1 MDEQIGLPR
10 EVRALYAI
18 TEAINGSL
26 STQDLL
32 AVILERTVVELE
44 YKAATLRLLDEERQ
58 QLTLKAAYGLSA
70 AYLQKGAVEV
80 AKSGIDQT
88 VLRGTPVALADVRH
102 DPGFQ
107 YAAAAATEELAG
119 VLAVP
124 LTVRKRVIG
133 VLRVYTAEPHQFGAE
148 ERAFLTAVANLGAQ
162 ALERTR
168 LYDAFQ
174 AIARH
179 VNSSLD
185 LKDVLTTLL
194 LEAVS
199 QLNVKAG
206 SIRLLGPQRATLHL
220 AAAYGLSASYLQK
233 GTVEV
238 AHSPID
244 QRVLSDR
251 QPIAITEV
259 SQAAG
264 LQYPEE
270 AQREGIRSVL
280 VLPLCVH
287 DTPIGVLRLYSGQV
301 RYFSAEELAFATAV
315 ADLGAVAIENA
326 KLHAT
331 LKERL
336 EALKEDSNGWYRF
349 LALS

>member
-1 MDEQIGLPR
+1 MEAQVLQR

-32 AVILERTVVELE
+32 TVMLERTVVELE

-58 QLTLKAAYGLSA
+58 QLELKAAYGLSA
-70 AYLQKGAVEV
+70 TYLQKGAVEV

-88 VLRGTPVALADVRH
+88 VLRGTPVAIDDISH
-102 DPGFQ
+102 EPGFQ
-107 YAAAAATEELAG
+107 YAAAAAAEGLAS

-124 LTVRKRVIG
+124 LMARKRVIG
-133 VLRVYTAEPHQFGAE
+133 VLRIYTAEPHQFEAE

-168 LYDAFQ
+168 LYEAFQ

-179 VNSSLD
+179 VNSSLE
-185 LKDVLTTLL
+185 LNEVLTILL
-194 LEAVS
+194 LESVNE
-199 QLNVKAG
+199 LNVKAG

-220 AAAYGLSASYLQK
+220 AAAYGLSPSYLQK
-233 GTVEV
+233 GTVAV
-238 AHSPID
+238 ALSPID
-244 QRVLSDR
+244 QRVLNDP

-259 SQAAG
+259 TQETG

-280 VLPLCVH
+280 VLPLCVR

-301 RYFSAEELAFATAV
+301 RRFSAEELAFATAV
-315 ADLGAVAIENA
+315 ADLGAVALENA
-326 KLHAT
+326 KLHET

-336 EALKEDSNGWYRF
+336 QALKEDSNGWYRF
-349 LALS
+349 LAYS

>member
-1 MDEQIGLPR
+1 MDDDTGLQR

-18 TEAINGSL
+18 AEAINGSIGL
-26 STQDLL
+26 QDLL
-32 AVILERTVVELE
+32 TIMLERTVVELG

-58 QLTLKAAYGLSA
+58 TLELKAAYGLSA
-70 AYLQKGAVEV
+70 AYLYKGAVEV

-88 VLRGTPVALADVRH
+88 VLSGQAVVVNDVAH
-102 DPGFQ
+102 DPNFQ
-107 YAAAAATEELAG
+107 YTAAATREGLAS

-133 VLRVYTAEPHQFGAE
+133 VLRVYTANPYQFSAE

-162 ALERTR
+162 AIERTR
-168 LYDAFQ
+168 LYEAFQ
-174 AIARH
+174 VIAQQ

-194 LEAVS
+194 LESVRE
-199 QLNVKAG
+199 LNVKAG
-206 SIRLLGPQRATLHL
+206 SIRLLGPRRATLHM
-220 AAAYGLSASYLQK
+220 AAAYGLSANYVQK
-233 GTVEV
+233 GAVEV

-244 QRVLSDR
+244 QQVLNAR
-251 QPIAITEV
+251 QPITITEV
-259 SQAAG
+259 SSEAG

-270 AQREGIRSVL
+270 AQREGIRSLL

-301 RYFSAEELAFATAV
+301 RRFSTEEIAFATTV
-315 ADLGAVAIENA
+315 ANLGAVAIENA
-326 KLHAT
+326 KLHEA
-331 LKERL
+331 LKARM
-336 EALKEDSNGWYRF
+336 EALKEDSNGWFRF

>member
-1 MDEQIGLPR
+1 MNDDVNLPR
-10 EVRALYAI
+10 EARALYAI

-26 STQDLL
+26 GLHELL
-32 AVILERTVVELE
+32 TVALERTVVELG

-58 QLTLKAAYGLSA
+58 TLELKAAYGLSA
-70 AYLQKGAVEV
+70 GYLHKGAVEV

-88 VLRGTPVALADVRH
+88 VLSGTPVAVSDVGH
-102 DPGFQ
+102 DPSFQ
-107 YAAAAATEELAG
+107 YAAAAAREGLAS

-124 LTVRKRVIG
+124 LNVRKRVIG
-133 VLRVYTAEPHQFGAE
+133 VLRVYTAAPHQFSAE
-148 ERAFLTAVANLGAQ
+148 ERSFLSAVANLGAQ

-168 LYDAFQ
+168 LYEAFQ
-174 AIARH
+174 TIARQ

-185 LKDVLTTLL
+185 VKDVLTTLL
-194 LEAVS
+194 LESVR

-206 SIRLLGPQRATLHL
+206 SLRLLGPQRATLHL

-244 QRVLSDR
+244 ARVLSDR

-259 SQAAG
+259 SAAAG

-280 VLPLCVH
+280 VLPLCAH

-301 RYFSAEELAFATAV
+301 RRFSAEESAFATAV

-326 KLHAT
+326 KLHEA

-336 EALKEDSNGWYRF
+336 AALKEDSNGWYRF
-349 LALS
+349 LTLS

>member
-1 MDEQIGLPR
+1 MDDSIWLQR

-26 STQDLL
+26 SLPDLL
-32 AVILERTVVELE
+32 TIMLERTVVELG
-44 YKAATLRLLDEERQ
+44 YKAATLRLLDAERQ
-58 QLTLKAAYGLSA
+58 MLELKAAYGLSVD
-70 AYLQKGAVEV
+70 YLQKGAVEV

-88 VLRGTPVALADVRH
+88 VLGGTPVVLGDVGH
-102 DPGFQ
+102 DPSFQ
-107 YAAAAATEELAG
+107 YAAAAAREGLAS

-124 LTVRKRVIG
+124 LAVRKRVLG
-133 VLRVYTAEPHQFGAE
+133 VLRVYTAEPHQFTAE

-162 ALERTR
+162 AMQRTR
-168 LYDAFQ
+168 LYEAFQ
-174 AIARH
+174 AIAQQL
-179 VNSSLD
+179 NSSLD
-185 LKDVLTTLL
+185 LTDVLTTLL
-194 LEAVS
+194 LESVRE
-199 QLNVKAG
+199 LNVKAG
-206 SIRLLGPQRATLHL
+206 SIRLLGPQQATLHL

-233 GTVEV
+233 GVVAV

-244 QRVLSDR
+244 QQVLHEQ

-259 SQAAG
+259 SQEPG

-280 VLPLCVH
+280 VLPLCVRGV
-287 DTPIGVLRLYSGQV
+287 TIGVLRLYSGQV
-301 RYFSAEELAFATAV
+301 RRFGAEELAFATTV
-315 ADLGAVAIENA
+315 ANLGALAIENA
-326 KLHAT
+326 RLHAA

-336 EALKEDSNGWYRF
+336 EALKADSNGWYRF

>member
-1 MDEQIGLPR
+1 MNDGIALPNQ
-10 EVRALYAI
+10 VRALYSIA
-18 TEAINGSL
+18 EAINDSL
-26 STQDLL
+26 SLQELL
-32 AVILERTVVELE
+32 TVALERTVVELG
-44 YKAATLRLLDEERQ
+44 YKAAMLRLLDEERQ
-58 QLTLKAAYGLSA
+58 TLELKAAYGLSPS
-70 AYLQKGAVEV
+70 YLHKGAVEV

-88 VLRGTPVALADVRH
+88 VLSGTPVAVSDVGH
-102 DPGFQ
+102 DLSFQ
-107 YAAAAATEELAG
+107 YAAAAAREGLAS

-133 VLRVYTAEPHQFGAE
+133 VLRAYTATPHQFSAE
-148 ERAFLTAVANLGAQ
+148 ERAFLSAVANLGAQ

-168 LYDAFQ
+168 LYEAFQ
-174 AIARH
+174 AIARQ

-185 LKDVLTTLL
+185 VKDVLTTLL
-194 LEAVS
+194 LESVRE
-199 QLNVKAG
+199 LNVKAG
-206 SIRLLGPQRATLHL
+206 SLRLLGPQRATLHL

-233 GTVEV
+233 GTVQV

-244 QRVLSDR
+244 SRVLDDR

-259 SQAAG
+259 SAAAG

-280 VLPLCVH
+280 VLPLCAR
-287 DTPIGVLRLYSGQV
+287 DFPIGVLRLYSGQV
-301 RYFSAEELAFATAV
+301 RRFSAEELAFASAV

-326 KLHAT
+326 RMHET
-331 LKERL
+331 VKERL

-349 LALS
+349 LTLS

>member
-1 MDEQIGLPR
+1 MDAQIGVPR

-32 AVILERTVVELE
+32 AVMLERTVVELS

-58 QLTLKAAYGLSA
+58 TLELKAAYGLSA
-70 AYLQKGAVEV
+70 TYLQKGAVEV
-80 AKSGIDQT
+80 ARSGIDQT
-88 VLRGTPVALADVRH
+88 VLGGTPVAVSDVRH
-102 DPGFQ
+102 DPSFQ
-107 YAAAAATEELAG
+107 YTQAAAVEGLAS
-119 VLAVP
+119 VLAIP
-124 LTVRKRVIG
+124 LTARKRVIG
-133 VLRVYTAEPHQFGAE
+133 VLRIYTAEPHQFDAE
-148 ERAFLTAVANLGAQ
+148 ERAFLTAIANLGAQ
-162 ALERTR
+162 AIERTR

-174 AIARH
+174 TIARH

-194 LEAVS
+194 LESVEE
-199 QLNVKAG
+199 LNVKAG

-233 GTVEV
+233 GVVQV

-244 QRVLSDR
+244 QQVLDDQ
-251 QPIAITEV
+251 QPIAITEIT
-259 SQAAG
+259 QATG

-270 AQREGIRSVL
+270 AQREGIRSLL

-301 RYFSAEELAFATAV
+301 RRFSAEEIAFATTV

-326 KLHAT
+326 KLHEA
-331 LKERL
+331 LKARL

-349 LALS
+349 LTFS

>member
-1 MDEQIGLPR
+1 MDDTIGLQR
-10 EVRALYAI
+10 EVRALYEI

-26 STQDLL
+26 SLPDLL
-32 AVILERTVVELE
+32 TIMLERTVVELG
-44 YKAATLRLLDEERQ
+44 YKATTLRLLDEERQ
-58 QLTLKAAYGLSA
+58 TLELKAAYGLSA

-88 VLRGTPVALADVRH
+88 VLSGMPVAVGDVRH
-102 DPGFQ
+102 DPSFQ
-107 YAAAAATEELAG
+107 YGEVAAAEGLAS

-124 LTVRKRVIG
+124 LTARKRVIG
-133 VLRVYTAEPHQFGAE
+133 VLRVYTAESHRFSAA

-162 ALERTR
+162 VMERTR
-168 LYDAFQ
+168 LYEAFQ

-194 LEAVS
+194 LESVRE
-199 QLNVKAG
+199 LNVKAG

-220 AAAYGLSASYLQK
+220 AAAYGLSASYVQK

-244 QRVLSDR
+244 QRVLHHAR
-251 QPIAITEV
+251 PIAITEV
-259 SQAAG
+259 TQETG

-280 VLPLCVH
+280 ILPLCVH
-287 DTPIGVLRLYSGQV
+287 GTTIGVLRLYSGQV
-301 RYFSAEELAFATAV
+301 RRFSTEELAFATAV
-315 ADLGAVAIENA
+315 ADLGAVAIKNA
-326 KLHAT
+326 KLHAA
-331 LKERL
+331 LKERV
-336 EALKEDSNGWYRF
+336 EALKTDSNGWYRF

>member
-1 MDEQIGLPR
+1 MEAQIWLQR

-26 STQDLL
+26 STQELL
-32 AVILERTVVELE
+32 TVMLERTVVELE

-58 QLTLKAAYGLSA
+58 QLELKAAHGLSA
-70 AYLQKGAVEV
+70 TYLQKGAVEV
-80 AKSGIDQT
+80 AESGIDQT
-88 VLRGTPVALADVRH
+88 VLRGTPVAIDDGRH
-102 DPGFQ
+102 EPGFQ
-107 YAAAAATEELAG
+107 YAAAAAAEGLAS

-124 LTVRKRVIG
+124 LLARTRVIECCG
-133 VLRVYTAEPHQFGAE
+133 SIRPSRTSSERE
-148 ERAFLTAVANLGAQ
+148 ERTFLTAVANLGAQ

-168 LYDAFQ
+168 LYEAFQ

-179 VNSSLD
+179 VNSSLE
-185 LKDVLTTLL
+185 LKEVLTILL
-194 LEAVS
+194 LESVNE
-199 QLNVKAG
+199 LNVKAG

-233 GTVEV
+233 GTVAV

-244 QRVLSDR
+244 QRVLNDQ

-259 SQAAG
+259 TQETG

-280 VLPLCVH
+280 VLPLCVRT
-287 DTPIGVLRLYSGQV
+287 TPIGVLRLYSGQI
-301 RYFSAEELAFATAV
+301 RRFSHEELAFATAV

-326 KLHAT
+326 KLHET

-336 EALKEDSNGWYRF
+336 QALKEDLNGWYRF
-349 LALS
+349 LAYS

>member
-1 MDEQIGLPR
+1 MEAQIWLQR

-26 STQDLL
+26 STQELL
-32 AVILERTVVELE
+32 TVMLERTVVELE

-58 QLTLKAAYGLSA
+58 QLELKAAYGLSA
-70 AYLQKGAVEV
+70 TYLQKGAVEI

-88 VLRGTPVALADVRH
+88 VLRGTPVAISDVCH
-102 DPGFQ
+102 EPGFQ
-107 YAAAAATEELAG
+107 YTAAAAAEGLAS

-124 LTVRKRVIG
+124 LTARKRVIG
-133 VLRVYTAEPHQFGAE
+133 VLRVYTAEPHQFEAE
-148 ERAFLTAVANLGAQ
+148 ERAFLTAVTNLGAQ

-168 LYDAFQ
+168 LYEAFQ

-179 VNSSLD
+179 VNSSLE
-185 LKDVLTTLL
+185 LKEVLTILL
-194 LEAVS
+194 LESVNE
-199 QLNVKAG
+199 LNVKAG

-233 GTVEV
+233 GTVTV

-244 QRVLSDR
+244 QRVLNDQ

-259 SQAAG
+259 TQETG

-280 VLPLCVH
+280 VLPLCVQ

-301 RYFSAEELAFATAV
+301 RRFSAEELAFAAAV

-326 KLHAT
+326 KLHET

-336 EALKEDSNGWYRF
+336 QALKADSNGWYRF
-349 LALS
+349 LAYS